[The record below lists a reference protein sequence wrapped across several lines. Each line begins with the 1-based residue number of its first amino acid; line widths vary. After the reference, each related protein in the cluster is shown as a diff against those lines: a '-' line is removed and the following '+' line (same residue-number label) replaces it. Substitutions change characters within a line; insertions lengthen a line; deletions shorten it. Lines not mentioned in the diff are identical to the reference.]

1 MSEKDYAFI
10 KEGKVINIAVF
21 NDPSEELLNHFKSEF
36 NLDEIILATENA
48 GVNGSWD
55 GVKFILPQPFPSW
68 TLNGSGEWKAPVEE
82 PFMPGKIYL
91 WNESDLSWEEHD
103 L

>member
-21 NDPSEELLNHFKSEF
+21 NDPSEELLNHFKQEF
-36 NLDEIILATENA
+36 HLDEIILATEKTT
-48 GVNGSWD
+48 VNGIWD
-55 GVKFILPQPFPSW
+55 GIKFIPAQPFPSW
-68 TLNGSGEWKAPVEE
+68 TLNDSGEWKAPVEE